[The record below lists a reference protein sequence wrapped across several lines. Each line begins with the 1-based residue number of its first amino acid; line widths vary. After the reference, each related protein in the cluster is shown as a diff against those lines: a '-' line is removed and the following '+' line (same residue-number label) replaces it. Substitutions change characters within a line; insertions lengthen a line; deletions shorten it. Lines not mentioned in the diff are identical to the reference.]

1 VPATPHRA
9 TPRPRIEGTHIAV
22 VAGPA
27 GEEIHTDRHGR
38 IKLRFPWD
46 RRAKG
51 DGSDTCWVRVS
62 QGWAGAN
69 WGAQFIPRVGMEVLV
84 AFLEGDPDRPL
95 VIGTVPNTINKVPYR
110 LPDNKTRMTIK
121 SKTHKGAGYNELSF
135 EDENGREEVYVHAQR
150 DMTTQVLRNDSQ
162 EIGQD
167 RQVRIGNNCTVTVGQ
182 TSSVSVGRDISL
194 VVGDRLVITVG
205 QSRLEMTSDG
215 KVTLAGREFDF
226 SASGRVGIHGNPVDS
241 D

>member
-1 VPATPHRA
+1 
-9 TPRPRIEGTHIAV
+9 
-22 VAGPA
+22 
-27 GEEIHTDRHGR
+27 
-38 IKLRFPWD
+38 
-46 RRAKG
+46 
-51 DGSDTCWVRVS
+51 
-62 QGWAGAN
+62 
-69 WGAQFIPRVGMEVLV
+69 
-84 AFLEGDPDRPL
+84 
-95 VIGTVPNTINKVPYR
+95 
-110 LPDNKTRMTIK
+110 
-121 SKTHKGAGYNELSF
+121 
-135 EDENGREEVYVHAQR
+135 
-150 DMTTQVLRNDSQ
+150 VLRNDSQ

-182 TSSVSVGRDISL
+182 TSSVSVGRDMSV